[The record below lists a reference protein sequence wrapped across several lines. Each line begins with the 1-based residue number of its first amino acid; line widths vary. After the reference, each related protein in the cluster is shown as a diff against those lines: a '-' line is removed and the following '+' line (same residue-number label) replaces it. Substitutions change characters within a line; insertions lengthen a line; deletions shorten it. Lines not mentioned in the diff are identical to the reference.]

1 MFGNSNS
8 LVKKKV
14 VVHGKSGDYM
24 AYRNTRTNEDIRT
37 PREKKIDQAK
47 HDRNKITYQKE
58 ISEKEKI
65 EVKQREIR
73 HKKFEE
79 EVREQRKSYGNGPQL
94 PKPGLIMRVYAK
106 NKVNV
111 GGMLAKVKEV
121 AKDGKTVICEL
132 ASGKTYSV
140 PIEQLQIAKSKIF
153 SDI

>member
-1 MFGNSNS
+1 MLNTNA

-24 AYRNTRTNEDIRT
+24 AFRNTKTNEDIRI

-47 HDRNKITYQKE
+47 HDRNKINYQKE

-65 EVKQREIR
+65 EIKQREIR
-73 HKKFEE
+73 HKNFEE
-79 EVREQRKSYGNGPQL
+79 EIKEQRRLYGSGPKI

-121 AKDGKTVICEL
+121 AKDGKTVLCEL
-132 ASGKTYSV
+132 TSGKTYTI
-140 PIEQLQIAKSKIF
+140 PIEHLQIAKSKIH
-153 SDI
+153 SDN